1 MENIFMKSFEHTG
14 IWWFPEDPDYRLTG
28 TLSFNPTAGGIL
40 ELIEESA
47 TSRINKLK
55 EYDIIQGFADGKA
68 VTLQGCYGKSISFFT
83 GINKVKF
90 TIRYIYIG
98 YYFYTIEDIIFE
110 KLSLGYTH
118 LNEWMGQIGFVEEN
132 GSVRSNSFK
141 SVEVEIP
148 FNKDKIIFWYLYS
161 RKWSPSEFSMKNEAR
176 ITIHPHENFRFT
188 HYLWYIDF
196 HLPSLLTVATGEPSY
211 PLNITG
217 KIPDG
222 DIPIRIYYK
231 IPGYEEEPR
240 SILHQ
245 EMLFTFEDAIAGDS
259 NCLINWLEKSDW
271 LRVSADLYVQTIYNK
286 LDPKTEFLFLAQAL
300 EAYHRNSP
308 YNGKYLAAKD
318 YKPIKDELIKAIP
331 DCVEGELRDN
341 LVARINTGNAF
352 SLRARLVSI
361 CDEISKHHKGVIG
374 QLLDDKENFVKDVVR
389 TRNYLTHYPKKSI
402 ENRKIALSGLK
413 YIREM
418 PLILRFCFLIELG
431 LPSEKIKEQLGRYR
445 RYR

>member
-1 MENIFMKSFEHTG
+1 MESFEHTG
-14 IWWFPEDPDYRLTG
+14 IWWLPEDPDYRLTG

-47 TSRINKLK
+47 TFRMSDLK
-55 EYDIIQGFADGKA
+55 EYDIIQGFADGKT
-68 VTLQGCYGKSISFFT
+68 VTLQGCYGKSMTGFFT
-83 GINKVKF
+83 LNKVKF
-90 TIRYIYIG
+90 IIRYIYIG
-98 YYFYTIEDIIFE
+98 HYFDTVEDIKFE

-176 ITIHPHENFRFT
+176 ITIHPHEDFRFT

-240 SILHQ
+240 FIPHQ

-271 LRVSADLYVQTIYNK
+271 LWVSADLYIQTVYNK
-286 LDPKTEFLFLAQAL
+286 SLHPKTKFLLLAQAL
-300 EAYHRNSP
+300 EAYHRNSSH
-308 YNGKYLAAKD
+308 NGKYLAAKD
-318 YKPIKDELIKAIP
+318 YNPIKDKLVKAIP

-341 LVARINTGNAF
+341 LRARINNGNEF
-352 SLRARLVSI
+352 SLNTRITSI
-361 CDEISKHHKGVIG
+361 CDEISKNHKGIIR
-374 QLLDDKENFVKDVVR
+374 QLPDNIDNFVKEVVR
-389 TRNYLTHYPKKSI
+389 TRNYLTHHPKKST
-402 ENRKIALSGLK
+402 ESMKFALSGLK

-418 PLILRFCFLIELG
+418 QLILRFCFLIELG
-431 LPSEKIKEQLGRYR
+431 LPSEKIKELLDRYR